1 MRVESSVT
9 AISWIPREA
18 IEGMTKLPFEM
29 GVFRYD
35 DPPPDVIEDLD
46 ALHEQGA
53 FREANELRGWIEI
66 EDGRIVDHGQEGRA
80 LLGTTHLSLG
90 PTQAGFPGIALPLLQ
105 PDPVITDASVT
116 FTQSAGGRMALP
128 APRWVRRSPYFQI
141 ASSIAWSTLTLTIHA
156 DGRSEYQL
164 AGASPFPRHYVYDA
178 SGRLM
183 QRSTTI
189 DFDGWYRGAFGK
201 NTPWGE
207 TDHMPMVA
215 DIESDLER
223 RLSEEVM
230 GGRKLN
236 IRRLEPG
243 KTLVEQGDQGTD
255 LFLVV
260 DGVLGVEVDGEQL
273 AEVGPGAILGER
285 AQLEGGRRKATLR
298 ALTPVKA
305 AVMPP
310 DRVTRE
316 ALEQV
321 ATGHRREEQR

>member
-1 MRVESSVT
+1 
-9 AISWIPREA
+9 
-18 IEGMTKLPFEM
+18 
-29 GVFRYD
+29 
-35 DPPPDVIEDLD
+35 
-46 ALHEQGA
+46 
-53 FREANELRGWIEI
+53 
-66 EDGRIVDHGQEGRA
+66 
-80 LLGTTHLSLG
+80 
-90 PTQAGFPGIALPLLQ
+90 
-105 PDPVITDASVT
+105 
-116 FTQSAGGRMALP
+116 
-128 APRWVRRSPYFQI
+128 
-141 ASSIAWSTLTLTIHA
+141 
-156 DGRSEYQL
+156 
-164 AGASPFPRHYVYDA
+164 
-178 SGRLM
+178 M

-215 DIESDLER
+215 DVESDLER